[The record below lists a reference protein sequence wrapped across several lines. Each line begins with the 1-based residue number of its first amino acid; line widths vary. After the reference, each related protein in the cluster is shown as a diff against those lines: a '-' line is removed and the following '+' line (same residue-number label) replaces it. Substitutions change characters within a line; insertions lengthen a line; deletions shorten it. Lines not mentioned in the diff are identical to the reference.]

1 MAFNKNIN
9 GFKNEYEFCNKLN
22 NKKVENLDFLFM
34 EFICDIYDN
43 VSNNDIIKA
52 SIDKG
57 KKKYDIVI
65 NINGII
71 KRISIKKGIKNS
83 VHVESIYNFIDFLIE
98 NKIPRKIIIEY
109 LKYHYAD
116 ETTNGTG
123 KIRLSVEE
131 YKKDNQDKIDLINKY
146 INKDDILE
154 KIVDRFILKGNIS
167 DEAIDVLIYGITNDF
182 IWIKKDEIRD
192 IILLKKDVYST
203 SVHFGPLT
211 IQTLDRCLNYNSK
224 YEKKRYCIQVKWY
237 NLADDIIEYKNKSGI
252 L

>member
-71 KRISIKKGIKNS
+71 KRISIKKVLKTLFMLRVYITL
-83 VHVESIYNFIDFLIE
+83 LIFS
-98 NKIPRKIIIEY
+98 
-109 LKYHYAD
+109 L
-116 ETTNGTG
+116 
-123 KIRLSVEE
+123 KIRF
-131 YKKDNQDKIDLINKY
+131 Q
-146 INKDDILE
+146 E
-154 KIVDRFILKGNIS
+154 KL
-167 DEAIDVLIYGITNDF
+167 
-182 IWIKKDEIRD
+182 
-192 IILLKKDVYST
+192 
-203 SVHFGPLT
+203 
-211 IQTLDRCLNYNSK
+211 
-224 YEKKRYCIQVKWY
+224 
-237 NLADDIIEYKNKSGI
+237 
-252 L
+252 